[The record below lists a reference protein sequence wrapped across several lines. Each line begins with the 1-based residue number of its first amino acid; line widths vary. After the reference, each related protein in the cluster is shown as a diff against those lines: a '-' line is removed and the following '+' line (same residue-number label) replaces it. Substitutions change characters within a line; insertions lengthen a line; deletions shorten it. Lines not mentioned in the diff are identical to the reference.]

1 MAKQS
6 VLYFLIVVYILLLP
20 TINSQIVLVEPAKYD
35 IPEYNSQIQIVPG
48 DGFSHFDGSSFKNNV
63 WFFGKSEGNSWI
75 IQMAG

>member
-1 MAKQS
+1 
-6 VLYFLIVVYILLLP
+6 LP

-63 WFFGKSEGNSWI
+63 WFFGKSEGNCLDYSDGWI
-75 IQMAG
+75 TVKNALIK